1 MQIGS
6 TEEGLGTETWSAGIA
21 ASALTRCALA
31 PAPQAWVW
39 VWVVEFYI
47 PWAADIQVPY
57 PEGEAGIV
65 PAEEGYTWQE
75 GGFLSHQHD
84 S

>member
-1 MQIGS
+1 M
-6 TEEGLGTETWSAGIA
+6 GLGVGSGVLHT
-21 ASALTRCALA
+21 
-31 PAPQAWVW
+31 
-39 VWVVEFYI
+39 
-47 PWAADIQVPY
+47 WAADIQVPY